1 MRIKITIAEVT
12 VFAELNESKTSRLII
27 SRLPLESKA
36 ELWGQEVYCYITP
49 RAGLE
54 KEYTRDVMEVGD
66 VAYWPKGPCFCLFFG
81 LTPNSRG
88 GKIMPASSV
97 TFLGRIV
104 GDPLILKKVK
114 EGDILRMEHA

>member
-1 MRIKITIAEVT
+1 MRIKITIAEVA

-27 SRLPLESKA
+27 SKLPLESGA

-66 VAYWPKGPCFCLFFG
+66 VAYWPEGPCFCLFFG
-81 LTPNSRG
+81 MTPNSRG

-97 TFLGRIV
+97 TLLGRIV

-114 EGDILRMEHA
+114 EGDILRMERA